1 MEDLLRKLKQNWIV
15 VWFVIAA
22 ISLSI
27 MSGYAIYTRVT
38 IAKRV
43 VSTQSG
49 ASSLFSSSH
58 MNTGGMK
65 TIEPI
70 TDNTQNASITVNVY
84 NYAYPKEAV
93 YRNEDTQYD
102 LVATIGT
109 IDDSDN
115 FTPLSD
121 SSVLEGLTYSV
132 TYGSQTFTFG
142 ASGLTHT
149 FSGCVIL
156 GEGAH
161 SNQVTIV
168 FDKSELGN
176 SPKEYVIKIEANP
189 YDSSLQNLTG
199 YVMVR
204 YTKQAS
210 AGWSGELEELDSN
223 KDYDGFNYYL
233 EGNGKGKLTFRWNPT
248 YVSINEDFLKNRNN
262 KFYYKDND
270 NYVAYSSAPVEADLT
285 ADGNGMVSLTIE
297 VDSNK
302 QNRYEIQFYKTNKN
316 NDYSTTVVKE
326 NYLPDTA
333 PSDWNPDTTTP

>member
-1 MEDLLRKLKQNWIV
+1 MDKILEKLKQNWIV
-15 VWFVIAA
+15 VWFVVAA
-22 ISLSI
+22 LSLSI
-27 MSGYAIYTRVT
+27 MSGFAIYTRVT

-43 VSTQSG
+43 VSTQAG

-58 MNTGGMK
+58 MNNGGMK
-65 TIEPI
+65 TIEPV
-70 TDNTQNASITVNVY
+70 TDNTQNASITVNIY

-109 IDDSDN
+109 IDSSDN
-115 FTPLSD
+115 FVPLSD
-121 SSVLEGLTYSV
+121 ASALTDLTYSV

-149 FSGCVIL
+149 FSGCVIQ

-161 SNQVTIV
+161 DNQVTLV

-176 SPKEYVIKIEANP
+176 TPNEYCIKIEANP
-189 YDSSLQNLTG
+189 YDSGLQNLTG

-210 AGWSGELEELDSN
+210 AGWSGELEELDTN

-248 YVSINEDFLKNRNN
+248 YVSINKDFLNNRNN

-270 NYVAYSSAPVEADLT
+270 NYVAYQAAPVEADLT
-285 ADGNGMVSLTIE
+285 SVNGMVSLTIE
-297 VDSNK
+297 VDSTK
-302 QNRYEIQFYKTNKN
+302 QNRYEIQFYKTNKT
-316 NDYSTTVVKE
+316 NDYTAAVVKE
-326 NYLPDTA
+326 DYLPDTA
-333 PSDWNPDTTTP
+333 PSDWVADVTP

>member
-1 MEDLLRKLKQNWIV
+1 MDNLLKKMKQNWIV
-15 VWFVIAA
+15 VWFIVAA
-22 ISLSI
+22 IILLSG
-27 MSGYAIYTRVT
+27 SAYAIYTRVT

-43 VSTQSG
+43 VSTQAG

-58 MNTGGMK
+58 MNNGGMK

-70 TDNTQNASITVNVY
+70 TDNTQNASITVNIY

-109 IDDSDN
+109 IDSSDN
-115 FTPLSD
+115 FVPLSD
-121 SSVLEGLTYSV
+121 ASALTDLTYSV

-161 SNQVTIV
+161 SNQVSLV

-176 SPKEYVIKIEANP
+176 TPNEYCIKIEANP
-189 YDSSLQNLTG
+189 YSSDLQNLVG

-270 NYVAYSSAPVEADLT
+270 NYVAYQAAPVEANLT
-285 ADGNGMVSLTIE
+285 PVDGMVSLTIE
-297 VDSNK
+297 VDSTK
-302 QNRYEIQFYKTNKN
+302 QNRYEIQFYKTDKE
-316 NDYSTTVVKE
+316 NDYTSSVVKE
-326 NYLPDTA
+326 NYLPDTT
-333 PSDWNPDTTTP
+333 PSDWVADVTP